1 MDAIEIIKKEVKR
14 LQIENEHLQDKLKSY
29 ENLVT
34 SYKEFINK

>member
-1 MDAIEIIKKEVKR
+1 MEAIEIIKREVVR
-14 LQIENEHLQDKLKSY
+14 LQIENEYLQDKLKSY

>member
-1 MDAIEIIKKEVKR
+1 MEAIEIIKKEVKR
-14 LQIENEHLQDKLKSY
+14 LQIENDYLQDKLKSY

>member
-1 MDAIEIIKKEVKR
+1 MEAIEIIKREVKR
-14 LQIENEHLQDKLKSY
+14 LQSENQYLQEQLKSY

>member
-1 MDAIEIIKKEVKR
+1 METIEIIKREVKMLKIQNEY
-14 LQIENEHLQDKLKSY
+14 LQEKLKSY